1 MSQIR
6 RPLTIFLLALAPIL
20 TVGCATTPPPM
31 AAYTPQF
38 GYSYPAG
45 EAAASDVTIAIVR
58 PRDATGLT
66 QDKSVGHQH
75 AIAFNAALAAQFQE
89 MFNKKGFKQTGPF
102 DDLNSMTFPD
112 KKGADLALTPEVS
125 IAVTVPNPVVDMRQA
140 VPGVT
145 SAIPVIKLAGPCT
158 ASGFVSFVLIEPL
171 SGEKLWVKK
180 VDVPPTTA
188 DCTGEQAENDF
199 TLLSNGVGRTLEQV
213 FPAVMKKAWDYLS
226 PEEVTLLK
234 KTSQELRAK
243 KVY

>member
-6 RPLTIFLLALAPIL
+6 KPLTIFALALAPVL
-20 TVGCATTPPPM
+20 AVGCATAPPPM
-31 AAYTPQF
+31 AAYNPQF
-38 GYSYPAG
+38 RYAYPPG
-45 EAAASDVTIAIVR
+45 EAAASDVTIAIVC
-58 PRDATGLT
+58 PRDASGLT
-66 QDKSVGHQH
+66 QEKAVGHQH

-125 IAVTVPNPVVDMRQA
+125 ISVTVPNPVVDMRSA

-145 SAIPVIKLAGPCT
+145 DAVAVIKYVGPCT

-180 VDVPPTTA
+180 VDVPPTAA

-199 TLLSNGVGRTLEQV
+199 TLLGNGVGRVLEQV

-226 PEEVTLLK
+226 PEEVMLLK